1 MTVDSLIKRLKV
13 NTAKYADKEALT
25 FLGSGPNDGG
35 KVENRFS
42 YNDIESKTDKL
53 ALELL
58 GAGLSKGDL

>member
-25 FLGSGPNDGG
+25 FLGSGPNGG

-42 YNDIESKTDKL
+42 YNDIESETDKL
-53 ALELL
+53 ALGLL